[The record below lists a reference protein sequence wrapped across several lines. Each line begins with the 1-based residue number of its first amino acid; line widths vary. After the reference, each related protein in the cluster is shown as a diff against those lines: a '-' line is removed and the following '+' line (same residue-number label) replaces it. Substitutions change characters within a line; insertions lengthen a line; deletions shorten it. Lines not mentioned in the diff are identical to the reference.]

1 MEIKDLLSKEEL
13 ELINNPEALKVYL
26 DFKLEALKLMTQE
39 NKEKAERELQERENI
54 RQIELQERERA
65 RQLNN
70 EFWSNVLIGAGVLCD
85 YITENNQTQKNN

>member
-1 MEIKDLLSKEEL
+1 MEIKDVKQMISKEEL

-26 DFKLEALKLMTQE
+26 DFKLEALRIMTQE
-39 NKEKAERELQERENI
+39 NKEKAERELQERE
-54 RQIELQERERA
+54 RV

-85 YITENNQTQKNN
+85 YFAENNQTQKITK